1 MNSDERSS
9 IYNYAVDDSSSTLYS
24 FYDLGASPPTCD
36 FLKFMQYAELYRRR
50 YNLEKIHFIF
60 VPGPKGGFRDDNL
73 KRTIPQRSALM
84 RNLVVPSCWLLP
96 TCHGVSWL
104 NNRREAIELF
114 EKVGNVN
121 VFPRNY
127 NPKAEV
133 LVNDYLMSGLITAY
147 LRGEEMV
154 VLQEP
159 SEYTSMVQGYLS
171 ARLSTQKLVTVTIR
185 DTPYNTE
192 RNTNQPEWRSFL
204 DSLDTSKYRVL
215 IVPDT
220 YNIWSKNICGFEYCE
235 MASLNVLFRTA
246 LYRQAYLNMFTPG
259 GPAEIALYS
268 NSPLLMFRPVGKDV
282 ASTPDWYRT
291 FYGMDPDHHH
301 QHAMY
306 KLNQRLAWG
315 ADKADYIQQEFNRY
329 IGDFPEFPHPPVKK
343 HGIQSDTHRDLLCV
357 AALLYVLTQM
367 NCQRIPLGEM
377 VSALQHYS
385 ISPPPEIP
393 SIEQEDIDTIKAI
406 IGLMPNDIRS
416 RHILG
421 VIAHHI
427 GDFDIAAQSFDDC
440 SKLADE
446 NDGFPAEVRR
456 EFRLLKALML
466 EKGEKIQKSLCEY
479 IEIDRRFPNDP
490 EVLKR
495 ISVLSDQVKG
505 LLR

>member
-1 MNSDERSS
+1 MNDLPY
-9 IYNYAVDDSSSTLYS
+9 IIDAVDDSSNTLYS
-24 FYDLGASPPTCD
+24 FYDLHVSPPTCD
-36 FLKFMQYAELYRRR
+36 FLKFMQYAELRRRR

-60 VPGPKGGFRDDNL
+60 VPGPKEGFRDDNL
-73 KRTIPQRSALM
+73 ARTIPQRSALM

-104 NNRREAIELF
+104 GNRTEAIKLF

-121 VFPRNY
+121 IFPRNY
-127 NPKAEV
+127 TPETPTS
-133 LVNDYLMSGLITAY
+133 DYIMSGLITAY

-159 SEYTSMVQGYLS
+159 FEYTSMVQGYLS
-171 ARLSTQKLVTVTIR
+171 ARLTTQKLITVTVR

-192 RNTNQPEWRSFL
+192 RNTNQPEWQSFL
-204 DSLDTSKYRVL
+204 DSLDASEYKVL
-215 IVPDT
+215 VVPDT

-268 NSPLLMFRPVGKDV
+268 NSPLLMFRPLGKDI
-282 ASTPDWYRT
+282 AATADWYRV
-291 FYGMDPDHHH
+291 FYGMEPDDHH

-315 ADKADYIQQEFNRY
+315 ADKAGYVQREFNRY
-329 IGDFPEFPHPPVKK
+329 IGDFPEFPHPPVKE
-343 HGIQSDTHRDLLCV
+343 HGIQSDTHRNLLCL
-357 AALLYVLTQM
+357 AALLYVLLQM
-367 NCQRIPLGEM
+367 NCQVMPEFEM
-377 VSALQHYS
+377 MSALQGYN
-385 ISPPPEIP
+385 ILSPPGIS

-406 IGLMPNDIRS
+406 INLLPNDIRP

-440 SKLADE
+440 SKLANEDSSL
-446 NDGFPAEVRR
+446 PARVNKEL
-456 EFRLLKALML
+456 RLLKALMF
-466 EKGEKIQKSLCEY
+466 EKGDEIQKSLCEY
-479 IEIDRRFPNDP
+479 IELDRSFPNDP
-490 EVLKR
+490 EILKK
-495 ISVLSDQVKG
+495 ISMLSDQFKA
-505 LLR
+505 L